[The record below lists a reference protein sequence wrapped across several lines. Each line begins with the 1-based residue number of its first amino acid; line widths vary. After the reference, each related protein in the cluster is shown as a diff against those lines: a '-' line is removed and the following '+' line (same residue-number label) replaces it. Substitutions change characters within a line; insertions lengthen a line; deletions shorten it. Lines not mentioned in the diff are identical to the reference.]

1 MSIES
6 RSRQYGKVFDHWQ
19 IGELLGSGSGGQ
31 TKEKTAV
38 FKLSRIDSSR
48 GKSALKVINLI
59 EEKGHINA
67 LSAHRRNEY
76 EQAKGECKKSAE
88 QEVWLMN
95 ELQGNTNI
103 VGYLDHT
110 FVDWQDSTGFG
121 YDMFIRMELLE
132 DLRSKLRDEHHYS
145 EKEIL
150 KIGRDI
156 CTALVL
162 CHNKGIIHRDI
173 KPENIFIN
181 ADGNYKLGDFGIYRI
196 LSAAPS
202 ATASSGVGTP
212 EYAAPEQFMRRYDKR
227 VDIYSLGLV
236 LYELS
241 NGNKLPFASTS
252 YVRPIDV
259 EKRNR
264 GIPLPKLEEIS
275 TGFWKV
281 IQKACAFNPE
291 DRYQTAEEFLA
302 ELNYLAG
309 VGPRPMQKVPSLG
322 KGTQKAV
329 PVVGSNATQYA
340 TPDVRRKAT
349 GRETVLVDP
358 PTPMSNRT
366 THKNKPKFS
375 KAAVIGIVLVSIL
388 AIGAVAI
395 SGIGAVAYRNAI
407 AEILD
412 EANTLANTEN
422 YEGAI
427 TKLQEGLDQYPDSD
441 ELTDKFNEIN
451 RFHTDLK
458 IAAIISEAESLAN
471 NEDFEGAL
479 AKVKTSITTYPN
491 SIDLQTKADEY
502 TNSLNAQI
510 KEKALT
516 EAAALAESSD
526 YVSAITVIKNAQKSL
541 NNDESL
547 AVKAAE
553 YEEAYALDISAQVDA
568 LMATLEYDEAASL
581 ISSALHNVPDNA
593 VLKDKLDSINRSR
606 PISLSTLSPF
616 NSGSQYINKFQWNT
630 DFPEDPFGNNYSD
643 SENYCITRYDPGWLT
658 GSAFAEY
665 SVNGEYTHI
674 TGTLSPYKDITEN
687 GAIYFQIFADDQL
700 VYTSPLIQRKT
711 EAIDFSADIKG
722 AEFIKIV
729 IQIENSGGSMIMSDI
744 LLWRDSDVSE
754 QHVRDH
760 AVLLSD
766 FSVFNHGCT
775 YIDDITW
782 NVGYPADIV
791 GTDYTTCRNYS
802 INRYDPGWLGGSAY
816 IEYNINGEYSR
827 LSGKLSPY
835 TDIEENGSIYV
846 QIFADDQLVYTSP
859 DITRKTGLIEFSADI
874 NFAKYVK
881 VIVQIRNSGGSLIMS
896 DFVLERNS

>member
-6 RSRQYGKVFDHWQ
+6 RIRQQGKVFDHWQ
-19 IGELLGSGSGGQ
+19 IREVLGSGSRG
-31 TKEKTAV
+31 KSAV
-38 FKLSRIDSSR
+38 FRLVHSSS
-48 GKSALKVINLI
+48 GTVKSALKVISLI
-59 EEKGHINA
+59 EKCGDYES
-67 LSAHRRNEY
+67 LSVSRKSEY
-76 EQAKGECKKSAE
+76 EQVKQKCKECAE
-88 QEVWLMN
+88 QEVLLMN
-95 ELQGNTNI
+95 DLQGRTNI
-103 VGYLDHT
+103 VDYLDHT
-110 FVDWQDSTGFG
+110 FVDWVDEAGFG
-121 YDMFIRMELLE
+121 CDMLIRMELLR
-132 DLRSKLRDEHHYS
+132 DLRREI
-145 EKEIL
+145 EKEHIFSQEEIL
-150 KIGRDI
+150 RIGREI
-156 CTALVL
+156 CSALVL
-162 CHNKGIIHRDI
+162 CHSKNILHRDI

-181 ADGNYKLGDFGIYRI
+181 KDGNYKLGDFGISRI
-196 LSAAPS
+196 LSSAPLS
-202 ATASSGVGTP
+202 KASTGNCTP
-212 EYAAPEQFMRRYDKR
+212 EYAAPEQMSGRYDTR

-241 NGNKLPFASTS
+241 NNNLLPFATS
-252 YVRPIDV
+252 SYITEIEVQERLFG
-259 EKRNR
+259 K
-264 GIPLPKLEEIS
+264 PLPAPRNASKALAA
-275 TGFWKV
+275 V
-281 IQKACAFNPE
+281 ILKACAFNPD
-291 DRYQTAEEFLA
+291 DRYQTAEEFLD
-302 ELNYLAG
+302 ELNHIAG
-309 VGPRPMQKVPSLG
+309 VVPRPVTKNE
-322 KGTQKAV
+322 TQKAV
-329 PVVGSNATQYA
+329 PVVGRNVTQVATS
-340 TPDVRRKAT
+340 DVRRKAT
-349 GRETVLVDP
+349 GRETVLVDS
-358 PTPMSNRT
+358 PTHMSNRT
-366 THKNKPKFS
+366 THKNKPKFH
-375 KAAVIGIVLVSIL
+375 KAVVIGIALVFIL
-388 AIGAVAI
+388 AIGAIAI
-395 SGIGAVAYRNAI
+395 SGIGVAGDRDAI
-407 AEILD
+407 AEIID

-427 TKLQEGLDQYPDSD
+427 AKLQEGLDQYPDSD

-451 RFHTDLK
+451 GFHTDLK
-458 IAAIISEAESLAN
+458 IAAIIAEAESLAN

-510 KEKALT
+510 KERALT

-553 YEEAYALDISAQVDA
+553 YEEAYVLDISAQVDA

-581 ISSALHNVPDNA
+581 INSALHNVPDNA
-593 VLKDKLDSINRSR
+593 VLKDKLESINRSR
-606 PISLSTLSPF
+606 PISLSTLPPF

-674 TGTLSPYKDITEN
+674 TGTLCPYKDITEN

-722 AEFIKIV
+722 AKFIKIV

-816 IEYNINGEYSR
+816 VEYNINGEYSR

-896 DFVLERNS
+896 DFVLGRNS